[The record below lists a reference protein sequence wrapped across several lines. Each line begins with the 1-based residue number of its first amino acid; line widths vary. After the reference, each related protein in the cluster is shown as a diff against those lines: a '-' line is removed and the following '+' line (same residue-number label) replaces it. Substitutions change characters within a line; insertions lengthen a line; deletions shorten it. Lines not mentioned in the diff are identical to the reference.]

1 MKFPSID
8 DFNNVLSDI
17 NKYIHKT
24 PIVSSSSLNKIYNSN
39 IFFKLELFQKTGS
52 FKTRGAI
59 NKLLKLS
66 DLEKDKGV
74 ITISAGNH
82 AQAISW
88 ACSQFNI
95 KSKIVM
101 PFDASQSKVEAT
113 KSYGG
118 EVILTKNNMMDECN
132 NIKEKE
138 GLTFVHP
145 FDDIDII
152 LGQGTIGVEIIEK
165 LNNIDYAFISIG
177 GGGLI
182 SGIAC
187 VLKSINPKIKIIGVE
202 PINSNVMTKSILSNK
217 PETFDTNINKTI
229 ADGLAAPF
237 AGNLTFEFVKKYVD
251 EIICYQK
258 ALDINP
264 DDLQFLDNMGTALCT
279 LGDYKNAITYFDR
292 SISIDPNQC
301 HPWQMKAMALKELGL
316 SDEAEDCYHMAKKL
330 GA

>member
-101 PFDASQSKVEAT
+101 PFDASPSKVEAT

-132 NIKEKE
+132 DIKEKE

-187 VLKSINPKIKIIGVE
+187 VLKSINPKIKIIGIE
-202 PINSNVMTKSILSNK
+202 PINSNVMTKSISSNK

-251 EIICYQK
+251 EIINVSENEMIESMRVIIERLKVIPEAAASACFVPILK
-258 ALDINP
+258 NKISVKKNTNSIIVLCGGNIDLDK
-264 DDLQFLDNMGTALCT
+264 L
-279 LGDYKNAITYFDR
+279 
-292 SISIDPNQC
+292 
-301 HPWQMKAMALKELGL
+301 
-316 SDEAEDCYHMAKKL
+316 KKL
-330 GA
+330 F

>member
-8 DFNNVLSDI
+8 DFNNTLSDI
-17 NKYIHKT
+17 NKYVHKT

-66 DLEKDKGV
+66 DLERDKGV

-101 PFDASQSKVEAT
+101 PFDASPSKVEAT

-118 EVILTKNNMMDECN
+118 EVILTKNSMMDECN
-132 NIKEKE
+132 DIKERE

-187 VLKSINPKIKIIGVE
+187 VLKSINPKIKIIGIE
-202 PINSNVMTKSILSNK
+202 PINSNVMTKSISSNK
-217 PETFDTNINKTI
+217 PETFDTNINKTL

-237 AGNLTFEFVKKYVD
+237 AGNLTFKFVKKYVD
-251 EIICYQK
+251 DIINVSENEMIESMRVIIERLKVIPEAAASACFVPILK
-258 ALDINP
+258 NKLNIK
-264 DDLQFLDNMGTALCT
+264 
-279 LGDYKNAITYFDR
+279 KNAN
-292 SISIDPNQC
+292 SIIVLCGGNIDLD
-301 HPWQMKAMALKELGL
+301 KL
-316 SDEAEDCYHMAKKL
+316 KKL
-330 GA
+330 F

>member
-8 DFNNVLSDI
+8 DFNNTLSDI

-24 PIVSSSSLNKIYNSN
+24 PIVSSSSLNKIYNTN

-66 DLEKDKGV
+66 DLERDKGV

-101 PFDASQSKVEAT
+101 PFDASPSKVEAT

-132 NIKEKE
+132 DIKEKE

-187 VLKSINPKIKIIGVE
+187 VLKSINPKIKIIGIE
-202 PINSNVMTKSILSNK
+202 PINSNVMTKSISSNK

-251 EIICYQK
+251 EIINVSENEMIESMRVIIERLKVIPEAAASACFVPILK
-258 ALDINP
+258 NKLSIKKNTNSIIVLCGGNIDLDK
-264 DDLQFLDNMGTALCT
+264 L
-279 LGDYKNAITYFDR
+279 
-292 SISIDPNQC
+292 
-301 HPWQMKAMALKELGL
+301 
-316 SDEAEDCYHMAKKL
+316 KKL
-330 GA
+330 F

>member
-1 MKFPSID
+1 LKFPSID
-8 DFNNVLSDI
+8 DFNNTLSDI

-66 DLEKDKGV
+66 DLERDKGV

-88 ACSQFNI
+88 ACSKFNI

-101 PFDASQSKVEAT
+101 PFDASPSKVEAT

-132 NIKEKE
+132 DIKERE
-138 GLTFVHP
+138 GLTFIHP

-202 PINSNVMTKSILSNK
+202 PINSNVMTKSISSNK
-217 PETFDTNINKTI
+217 PETFDTNINKTL

-251 EIICYQK
+251 EIINVSENEMIESMRIIIERLKVIPEAAASACFVPILK
-258 ALDINP
+258 NKLSIKKNTNSIIVLCGGNIDLDK
-264 DDLQFLDNMGTALCT
+264 L
-279 LGDYKNAITYFDR
+279 
-292 SISIDPNQC
+292 
-301 HPWQMKAMALKELGL
+301 
-316 SDEAEDCYHMAKKL
+316 KKL
-330 GA
+330 F

>member
-8 DFNNVLSDI
+8 DFNNTLSDI
-17 NKYIHKT
+17 NKYVHKT

-66 DLEKDKGV
+66 DLERDKGV

-101 PFDASQSKVEAT
+101 PFDASPSKVEAT

-132 NIKEKE
+132 DIKERE

-202 PINSNVMTKSILSNK
+202 PINSNVMTKSISSNK
-217 PETFDTNINKTI
+217 PETFDTNINKTL

-251 EIICYQK
+251 EIINVSENEMIESMRVIIERLKVIPEAAASACFVPILRNK
-258 ALDINP
+258 LNIK
-264 DDLQFLDNMGTALCT
+264 
-279 LGDYKNAITYFDR
+279 KNAN
-292 SISIDPNQC
+292 SIIVLCGGNIDLD
-301 HPWQMKAMALKELGL
+301 KL
-316 SDEAEDCYHMAKKL
+316 KKL
-330 GA
+330 F

>member
-8 DFNNVLSDI
+8 DFNNTLSDI

-66 DLEKDKGV
+66 DLERDKGV

-101 PFDASQSKVEAT
+101 PFDASPSKVEAT

-132 NIKEKE
+132 DIKERE

-202 PINSNVMTKSILSNK
+202 PINSNVMTKSISSNK
-217 PETFDTNINKTI
+217 PETFDTNINKTL

-251 EIICYQK
+251 EIINVSENEMIESMRVIIERLKVIPEAAASACFVPILRNK
-258 ALDINP
+258 LNIK
-264 DDLQFLDNMGTALCT
+264 
-279 LGDYKNAITYFDR
+279 KNAN
-292 SISIDPNQC
+292 SIIVLCGGNIDLD
-301 HPWQMKAMALKELGL
+301 KL
-316 SDEAEDCYHMAKKL
+316 KKL
-330 GA
+330 F

>member
-8 DFNNVLSDI
+8 DFNNTLSDI

-66 DLEKDKGV
+66 DLERDKGV

-88 ACSQFNI
+88 ACSKFNI

-101 PFDASQSKVEAT
+101 PFDASPSKVEAT

-132 NIKEKE
+132 DIKERE

-202 PINSNVMTKSILSNK
+202 PINSNVMTKSISSNK
-217 PETFDTNINKTI
+217 PETFDTNINKTL

-251 EIICYQK
+251 EIINVSENEMIESMRVIIERLKVIPEAAASACFVPILK
-258 ALDINP
+258 NKLNIKKNTNSIIVLCGGNIDLDK
-264 DDLQFLDNMGTALCT
+264 L
-279 LGDYKNAITYFDR
+279 
-292 SISIDPNQC
+292 
-301 HPWQMKAMALKELGL
+301 
-316 SDEAEDCYHMAKKL
+316 KKL
-330 GA
+330 F

>member
-66 DLEKDKGV
+66 DIERDKGI

-101 PFDASQSKVEAT
+101 PFDASPSKVEAT

-118 EVILTKNNMMDECN
+118 EVILTKNNMMDKCN
-132 NIKEKE
+132 DIKERE
-138 GLTFVHP
+138 GLTFIHP

-217 PETFDTNINKTI
+217 PEIFDTNINKTL

-251 EIICYQK
+251 EIINVSENEMIESIRVIIERLKVIPEAAASACFVPILKNKISVQK
-258 ALDINP
+258 NTNSIIVLCGGNIDLDK
-264 DDLQFLDNMGTALCT
+264 L
-279 LGDYKNAITYFDR
+279 
-292 SISIDPNQC
+292 
-301 HPWQMKAMALKELGL
+301 
-316 SDEAEDCYHMAKKL
+316 KKL
-330 GA
+330 F

>member
-1 MKFPSID
+1 LKFPSID
-8 DFNNVLSDI
+8 DFNNTLSDI

-24 PIVSSSSLNKIYNSN
+24 PIVSSSSLNKIYNTN

-66 DLEKDKGV
+66 DLERDKGV

-101 PFDASQSKVEAT
+101 PFDASPSKVEAT

-132 NIKEKE
+132 DIKEKE

-202 PINSNVMTKSILSNK
+202 PINSNVMTKSISSNK
-217 PETFDTNINKTI
+217 PETFDTNINKTL

-251 EIICYQK
+251 EIINVSENEMIESMRVIIERLKVIPEAAASACFVPILK
-258 ALDINP
+258 NKLNIK
-264 DDLQFLDNMGTALCT
+264 
-279 LGDYKNAITYFDR
+279 KNAN
-292 SISIDPNQC
+292 SIIVLCGGNIDLD
-301 HPWQMKAMALKELGL
+301 KL
-316 SDEAEDCYHMAKKL
+316 KKL
-330 GA
+330 F

>member
-1 MKFPSID
+1 LKFPSID
-8 DFNNVLSDI
+8 DFNNTLSDI

-101 PFDASQSKVEAT
+101 PFDASPSKIEAT

-118 EVILTKNNMMDECN
+118 EVILTKNSMMDECN
-132 NIKEKE
+132 DIKERE

-152 LGQGTIGVEIIEK
+152 LGQGTVGLEIIEK

-202 PINSNVMTKSILSNK
+202 PINSNVMTKSISSNK

-251 EIICYQK
+251 EIINVSENEMIESMRVIIERLKVIPEAAASACFVPILK
-258 ALDINP
+258 NKLSIK
-264 DDLQFLDNMGTALCT
+264 
-279 LGDYKNAITYFDR
+279 KNAN
-292 SISIDPNQC
+292 SIIVLCGGNIDLD
-301 HPWQMKAMALKELGL
+301 KL
-316 SDEAEDCYHMAKKL
+316 KKL
-330 GA
+330 F

>member
-8 DFNNVLSDI
+8 DFNNTLSDI

-24 PIVSSSSLNKIYNSN
+24 PIVSSSSLNKIYNTN

-101 PFDASQSKVEAT
+101 PFDASPSKIEAT

-118 EVILTKNNMMDECN
+118 EVILTKNSMMDECN
-132 NIKEKE
+132 DIKERE

-152 LGQGTIGVEIIEK
+152 LGQGTVGLEIIEK

-251 EIICYQK
+251 EIINVSENEMIESMRVIIERLKVIPEAAASACFVPILK
-258 ALDINP
+258 NKLSIKKNTNSIIVLCGGNIDLDK
-264 DDLQFLDNMGTALCT
+264 L
-279 LGDYKNAITYFDR
+279 
-292 SISIDPNQC
+292 
-301 HPWQMKAMALKELGL
+301 
-316 SDEAEDCYHMAKKL
+316 KKL
-330 GA
+330 F

>member
-8 DFNNVLSDI
+8 DFNNTLSDI

-101 PFDASQSKVEAT
+101 PFDASPSKVEAT

-132 NIKEKE
+132 DIKERE
-138 GLTFVHP
+138 GLTFIHP

-202 PINSNVMTKSILSNK
+202 PINSNVMTKSISSNK
-217 PETFDTNINKTI
+217 PETFDTNINKTL

-251 EIICYQK
+251 EIINVSENEMIESMRIIIERLKVIPEAAASACFVPILK
-258 ALDINP
+258 NKLSIKKNTNSIIVLCGGNIDLDK
-264 DDLQFLDNMGTALCT
+264 L
-279 LGDYKNAITYFDR
+279 
-292 SISIDPNQC
+292 
-301 HPWQMKAMALKELGL
+301 
-316 SDEAEDCYHMAKKL
+316 KKL
-330 GA
+330 F

>member
-1 MKFPSID
+1 LKFPSID

-101 PFDASQSKVEAT
+101 PFDASPSKIEAT

-118 EVILTKNNMMDECN
+118 EVILTKNSMMDECN
-132 NIKEKE
+132 DIKERE

-152 LGQGTIGVEIIEK
+152 LGQGTVGLEIIEK

-202 PINSNVMTKSILSNK
+202 PINSNVMTKSISSNK

-251 EIICYQK
+251 EIINVSENEMIESMRVIIERLKVIPEAAASACFVPILK
-258 ALDINP
+258 NKVSIKKNTNSIIVLCGGNIDLDK
-264 DDLQFLDNMGTALCT
+264 L
-279 LGDYKNAITYFDR
+279 
-292 SISIDPNQC
+292 
-301 HPWQMKAMALKELGL
+301 
-316 SDEAEDCYHMAKKL
+316 KKL
-330 GA
+330 F

>member
-1 MKFPSID
+1 LKFPSID
-8 DFNNVLSDI
+8 DFNNTLSDI

-24 PIVSSSSLNKIYNSN
+24 PIVSSSSLNKIYNTN

-66 DLEKDKGV
+66 DLERDKGV

-101 PFDASQSKVEAT
+101 PFDASPSKVEAT

-132 NIKEKE
+132 DIKEKE

-152 LGQGTIGVEIIEK
+152 LGQGTVGLEIIEK

-187 VLKSINPKIKIIGVE
+187 VLKSINPKIKIIGIE
-202 PINSNVMTKSILSNK
+202 PINSNVMTKSISSNK
-217 PETFDTNINKTI
+217 PETFDTNINKTL

-251 EIICYQK
+251 EIINVSENEMIESMRVIIERLKVIPEAAASACFVPILK
-258 ALDINP
+258 NKLSIKKNTNSIIVLCGGNIDLDK
-264 DDLQFLDNMGTALCT
+264 L
-279 LGDYKNAITYFDR
+279 
-292 SISIDPNQC
+292 
-301 HPWQMKAMALKELGL
+301 
-316 SDEAEDCYHMAKKL
+316 KKL
-330 GA
+330 F